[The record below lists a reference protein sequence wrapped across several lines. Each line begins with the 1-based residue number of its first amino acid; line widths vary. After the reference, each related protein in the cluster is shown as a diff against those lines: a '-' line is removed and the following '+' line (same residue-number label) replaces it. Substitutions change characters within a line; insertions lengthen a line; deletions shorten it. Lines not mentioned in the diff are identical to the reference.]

1 MNYHGSG
8 EPMASCLDDV
18 LKIFSAVRL
27 ANVAGSISFS
37 APEARGESETMSV
50 DTSATHDTG
59 PHTTLD
65 PRTQRALDES
75 MTVTASTHK
84 PGAYHVAAASGVGY
98 TVTLPTE
105 TDDLAAQDSATCT
118 CPDHTS
124 QTPEQGCK
132 HLRRVKLDIAFGE
145 LPQPDDW
152 PSDTELAEREPS
164 RPEHSTHL
172 APSSVAADGGQVLAT
187 NSSGTPVRTSPK
199 VTADEPAVTTS
210 IPAEGGVKRGGEG
223 DEEEDT
229 PLSIAYRISERIQ
242 EIEYEIDQRRAE
254 LKDLECCLS
263 VLENLVPE
271 MDPSKTSR

>member
-1 MNYHGSG
+1 M
-8 EPMASCLDDV
+8 
-18 LKIFSAVRL
+18 SAD
-27 ANVAGSISFS
+27 A
-37 APEARGESETMSV
+37 
-50 DTSATHDTG
+50 SATHDAG

-75 MTVTASTHK
+75 MTVAVSTHR
-84 PGAYHVAAASGVGY
+84 PGAYHVAPASGATY
-98 TVTLPTE
+98 IVTLPTE
-105 TDDLAAQDSATCT
+105 SDDLAAQDSATCT

-132 HLRRVKLDIAFGE
+132 HLRRVRLDIAFGE

-152 PSDTELAEREPS
+152 PSDTELAEREPT
-164 RPEHSTHL
+164 RPDCNSQP

-199 VTADEPAVTTS
+199 VTVDEPTVTTS
-210 IPAEGGVKRGGEG
+210 IPAEDEGKGGE
-223 DEEEDT
+223 DREADT

-263 VLENLVPE
+263 VLEDLVPE
-271 MDPSKTSR
+271 MGTIETGE